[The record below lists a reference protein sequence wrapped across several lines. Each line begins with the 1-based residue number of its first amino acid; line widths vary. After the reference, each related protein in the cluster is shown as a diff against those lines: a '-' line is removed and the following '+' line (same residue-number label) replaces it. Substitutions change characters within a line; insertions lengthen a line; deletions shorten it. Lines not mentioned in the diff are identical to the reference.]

1 MTDDAIAHLHD
12 ADPHPEVAEYMERI
26 TSTFEPTWS

>member
-12 ADPHPEVAEYMERI
+12 ADPHQVAEYMERI
-26 TSTFEPTWS
+26 TRTFEPTWS